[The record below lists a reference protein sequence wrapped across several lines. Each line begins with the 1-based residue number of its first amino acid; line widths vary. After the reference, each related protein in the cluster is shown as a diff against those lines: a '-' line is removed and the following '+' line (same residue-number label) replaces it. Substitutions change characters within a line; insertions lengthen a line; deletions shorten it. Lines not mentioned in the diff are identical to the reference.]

1 MNIQEPL
8 PRAAAVYVDFN
19 RDFMQGRTGSIG
31 MAVLVPCRFL
41 SRFLASKNQSGFLA
55 TERALLVSLQDFR
68 INLDFNQDFMHSR
81 TGSIG
86 IAVLVPLS
94 ISISISIRKID
105 TVEQYLNALPVTLTN
120 APGDFAHTGC
130 FSFQAVGCLLLYQS
144 LMPICNISTSQST
157 SNLFLFDY
165 QVVETLCHHNT

>member
-1 MNIQEPL
+1 MHS
-8 PRAAAVYVDFN
+8 
-19 RDFMQGRTGSIG
+19 RTGSIG

-55 TERALLVSLQDFR
+55 TERAQLVPLQDFR

-81 TGSIG
+81 TGSIE

-105 TVEQYLNALPVTLTN
+105 TVEQYLNRAR
-120 APGDFAHTGC
+120 F
-130 FSFQAVGCLLLYQS
+130 
-144 LMPICNISTSQST
+144 
-157 SNLFLFDY
+157 
-165 QVVETLCHHNT
+165 

>member
-1 MNIQEPL
+1 MNIHEPL

-19 RDFMQGRTGSIG
+19 QDFMHSQTGSIG

-41 SRFLASKNQSGFLA
+41 SRFLANKNQSGFLA
-55 TERALLVSLQDFR
+55 TERALLVPLQDFR

-94 ISISISIRKID
+94 ISVSISISISIRKID
-105 TVEQYLNALPVTLTN
+105 IVEQGLSISISKIDTVEQYL
-120 APGDFAHTGC
+120 
-130 FSFQAVGCLLLYQS
+130 
-144 LMPICNISTSQST
+144 
-157 SNLFLFDY
+157 
-165 QVVETLCHHNT
+165 

>member
-1 MNIQEPL
+1 MNIHESL

-19 RDFMQGRTGSIG
+19 QDLMHSRTGSIG

-55 TERALLVSLQDFR
+55 TERALFVPLQDFR

-105 TVEQYLNALPVTLTN
+105 IVEQYLNIRPTA
-120 APGDFAHTGC
+120 
-130 FSFQAVGCLLLYQS
+130 
-144 LMPICNISTSQST
+144 ISHRVPSPE
-157 SNLFLFDY
+157 F
-165 QVVETLCHHNT
+165 